1 MFSLHSVKIV
11 AQMLLSY
18 YYNGVQITDLRNVA
32 LLEEKQEAWLLRNVF
47 VPTCIIGKTNK
58 TINI

>member
-18 YYNGVQITDLRNVA
+18 YYNGAQITDLRNVA
-32 LLEEKQEAWLLRNVF
+32 LFEKQEAWLLRNVF
-47 VPTCIIGKTNK
+47 VPTSVVWH
-58 TINI
+58 